1 MSMVCAD
8 VCSDMHVCTYVL
20 NNHERVYWQLMARQ
34 INFWK
39 LLMLLRAYPP
49 AYGRAVAS
57 AHVAHPVALSSQT
70 IIIDDPADEL
80 TDRELFEQ
88 MLADKTADLWDDV
101 CASAHHMSVTRSLV
115 SDSFMQLQ
123 NVSEQFLYSFR
134 QFHAVSECLIPLFH
148 IVSENIVQFHTV
160 S

>member
-1 MSMVCAD
+1 MVCAD
-8 VCSDMHVCTYVL
+8 LCSNMHVCTYVL
-20 NNHERVYWQLMARQ
+20 NNHEHVYWQLMARH

-39 LLMLLRAYPP
+39 FLMLLRAYPP

-101 CASAHHMSVTRSLV
+101 WASVATCQSHAISFQPV
-115 SDSFMQLQ
+115 SCSFNMFQ
-123 NVSEQFLYSFR
+123 NIV
-134 QFHAVSECLIPLFH
+134 H
-148 IVSENIVQFHTV
+148 IVSEHIVQCQKV